1 MTTRRGRCRGGMMA
15 RSIGRSSSNAP
26 KSQVC
31 VPRCLPSSSARSLSL
46 SLSLFLSLSLSL
58 CIYLRGLS
66 ARFARASARMHGA
79 AAPHMISV

>member
-46 SLSLFLSLSLSL
+46 SLSLSPSAYICAVS
-58 CIYLRGLS
+58 LRGLPVQVQECTGQ
-66 ARFARASARMHGA
+66 RRLT
-79 AAPHMISV
+79 

>member
-31 VPRCLPSSSARSLSL
+31 VPRCLPSSSARSLSP
-46 SLSLFLSLSLSL
+46 SLSLSFSL
-58 CIYLRGLS
+58 SLSPSAYICAVSLRGLPVQVQECTGQ
-66 ARFARASARMHGA
+66 RRLT
-79 AAPHMISV
+79 